1 MWGDGGDKKERIT
14 LCTVDTTNK
23 IISHFYHGF
32 CNMVFT
38 RIRANAQAANAR
50 MMILQQPGPTSFI
63 VQPAEASTT
72 TTSTSSTTT
81 TTKPKKYKVSF
92 GGRSVCNCPDHR
104 KDQEL
109 CIHILWVLLKK
120 FRVPRGNPLLYQLA
134 LVEREVMQ
142 LLRGPC
148 PSCFFFWL
156 LLSWLIRGHWYDA
169 PTPQTAH
176 SNR

>member
-1 MWGDGGDKKERIT
+1 
-14 LCTVDTTNK
+14 
-23 IISHFYHGF
+23 
-32 CNMVFT
+32 MVLLHDVIFAIRSYPNVSRGAHT

-156 LLSWLIRGHWYDA
+156 LLFWLNRGHWYDA
-169 PTPQTAH
+169 PTPLPPFGWRGEARHLVPAH